1 MGENDSAYG
10 VTRDDLE
17 ANMGQRQFQER
28 FQDREKSVES
38 GTQTGGY
45 LDE

>member
-17 ANMGQRQFQER
+17 ANMGPRQFQER
-28 FQDREKSVES
+28 F
-38 GTQTGGY
+38 
-45 LDE
+45 